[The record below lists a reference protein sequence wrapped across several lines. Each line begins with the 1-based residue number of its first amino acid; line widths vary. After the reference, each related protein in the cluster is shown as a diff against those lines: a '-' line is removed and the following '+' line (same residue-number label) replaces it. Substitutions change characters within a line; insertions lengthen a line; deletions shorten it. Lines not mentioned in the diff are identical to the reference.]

1 MSIDDVTDAGDSKAD
16 GAAGLLATEDTE
28 LMNRELSCVVKYD
41 RDDANPP
48 PQSTLSNNSQNRL
61 YEKLGFPRHRLQT
74 IGIIGN

>member
-28 LMNRELSCVVKYD
+28 LMNRESCIIKYD
-41 RDDANPP
+41 HDDANP